1 MGENNEFTANGAAE
15 PPSEA
20 SLGTLLRGA
29 REARELSIEKI
40 ADELRIEPKVLEA
53 LEDDRLSEIKMAPVF
68 VKGYIKQYGRQLGLD
83 YELLRSAYQAQVDG
97 DDVDLQPNRS
107 IFLRDERQ
115 ITVWIV
121 AALAL
126 LLVAVVLFIWW
137 IGDEPQRAAVMSEG
151 TQSVPNNVTSL
162 APTAPAASRSNALP
176 VQRRLDTGGSQT
188 AQRNVAG
195 VPEAASVSSS
205 GTSIELA
212 RTNEVEAEPAEAVE
226 PVVTSAPTAPA
237 VRPAGAIAVQFQFSA
252 DSWLELT
259 DARGE
264 RMFYDIAAADS
275 EEIFYPVPPV
285 TVLLGNA
292 DAVAIA
298 VEGEAFAVPT
308 QGRRGNLVTFV
319 IARPQD

>member
-1 MGENNEFTANGAAE
+1 MSEHNAFTENGAAE

-20 SLGTLLRGA
+20 SLGELLRGA
-29 REARELSIEKI
+29 REAGELSLEKI

-107 IFLRDERQ
+107 ILLRDERQ

-137 IGDEPQRAAVMSEG
+137 MGDEPQRAAVMSEG

-162 APTAPAASRSNALP
+162 APTAPAASRSSTVP

-195 VPEAASVSSS
+195 VPEAARVSSS
-205 GTSIELA
+205 NTTLELA
-212 RTNEVEAEPAEAVE
+212 RTTEVAAEPAEA
-226 PVVTSAPTAPA
+226 TAPTEPA
-237 VRPAGAIAVQFQFSA
+237 ERPADAIAVRFQFSA

-259 DARGE
+259 DARDE

-275 EEIFYPVPPV
+275 EATFYPIPPV

-319 IARPQD
+319 ITRPQD